1 MALRVASKSSAI
13 VSRAMRRMMGSMN
26 QVKVCMEVPC
36 FVSGVNGGTLYASI
50 SSNAL
55 MNRSPCGVL
64 FKRQLDTTW

>member
-1 MALRVASKSSAI
+1 M
-13 VSRAMRRMMGSMN
+13 SRAMRRMMGSMN

-55 MNRSPCGVL
+55 MNRSPCGVKCTKL
-64 FKRQLDTTW
+64 RSLNFLPSNMSPIF